1 MTDKLQRNVPTKIN
15 TYNIPVHTVS
25 DQRAAKSLLDGN
37 ERRWFVPFLGQACTV
52 SAAAKQLNETP
63 NSVLYRVK
71 RWLDLGLLTVDH
83 EEQRAGRIIKHY
95 RAVAEGFFVPF
106 EASSEAGL
114 LELMWYTNKPYLDDL
129 FNGMVGSASHL
140 SETWGVQISKVGEA
154 VRVEAALSA
163 GQVFNPRDHAVP
175 AVFEQFATL
184 KLSFED
190 AKLMQQELLELLNK
204 YRAKEGE
211 QTYLSYL
218 ALTPTAPKDSE
229 T

>member
-1 MTDKLQRNVPTKIN
+1 VFQNVN
-15 TYNIPVHTVS
+15 TYNIQVHTVT
-25 DQRAAKSLLDGN
+25 DQRAAKSPLDSD

-52 SAAAKQLNETP
+52 SAAADQLGEKP

-71 RWLDLGLLTVDH
+71 RWLTSGLLAIDH
-83 EEQRAGRIIKHY
+83 EEQRAGRTIKHY
-95 RAVAEGFFVPF
+95 RAVADGFFVPF
-106 EASSEAGL
+106 EASLEVGL

-129 FNGMVGSASHL
+129 FSGMVGSASHL

-163 GQVFNPRDHAVP
+163 GHVFNPKDDHIP

-190 AKLMQQELLELLNK
+190 AKMMQQELLELHRR
-204 YRAKEGE
+204 YRAKQGE

>member
-1 MTDKLQRNVPTKIN
+1 MSQNVN
-15 TYNIPVHTVS
+15 TYNIQVHTVT
-25 DQRAAKSLLDGN
+25 DQRAAKSLLDSD

-52 SAAAKQLNETP
+52 SAAADQLGEKP

-71 RWLDLGLLTVDH
+71 RWLASGLLVVDH
-83 EEQRAGRIIKHY
+83 EEQRTGRTIKHY
-95 RAVAEGFFVPF
+95 RAVADGFFVPF
-106 EASSEAGL
+106 DASNEVGL

-140 SETWGVQISKVGEA
+140 SDTWGVQISKVGEA

-163 GQVFNPRDHAVP
+163 GEVFNPRDARIP

-190 AKLMQQELLELLNK
+190 AKVMQQELLELLNK
-204 YRAKEGE
+204 YRAKQGE

-218 ALTPTAPKDSE
+218 ALTPATSKDSE
-229 T
+229 N